1 MFYSNQTNTISLYR
15 TRILFFSAR
24 KFTDKWLQE
33 EIHLISFDSSYSS
46 GMVDFYFISFHS
58 ISFHSVSFFGFSRKW
73 DLMIC
78 ILLY

>member
-46 GMVDFYFISFHS
+46 GMVDCYFISCHT
-58 ISFHSVSFFGFSRKW
+58 ISFRFIFFGFSRKW